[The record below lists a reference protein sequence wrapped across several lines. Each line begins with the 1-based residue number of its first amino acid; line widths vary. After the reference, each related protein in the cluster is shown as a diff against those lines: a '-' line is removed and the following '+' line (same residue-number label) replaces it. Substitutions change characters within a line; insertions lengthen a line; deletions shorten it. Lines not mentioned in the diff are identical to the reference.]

1 MVLYLLQSL
10 IQGVQLELGLMTLAG
25 MIILNILRTKNY
37 HICGQRQIAHKIL
50 RYHQLLQQLIKSRLQ
65 IKQLLV
71 MHLLI

>member
-1 MVLYLLQSL
+1 MVLYPLQLL

-25 MIILNILRTKNY
+25 MIILNILPIRNY
-37 HICGQRQIAHKIL
+37 HIYGQRHIAHKIL